1 MDEDD
6 NGKFRLERVKSRM
19 GGGGGSFGTAYV
31 PVVIHLRFEMS
42 RINKTRNDN
51 NV

>member
-19 GGGGGSFGTAYV
+19 GGGGGG
-31 PVVIHLRFEMS
+31 VIWDGLRASGHPFEI
-42 RINKTRNDN
+42 RDVTHQQDTQW
-51 NV
+51 